1 MFGSRLWEKGAAAVF
16 FWLSAVSLCDRLLA
30 VVAAI
35 ASSSGSRRPTEP
47 TGPPP
52 PEGGYSD
59 PEHPEYEEL
68 HKLLRFPRSGKSGR
82 AQKRAFIR
90 QGVAEGHFALTHPHL
105 LNGVTSFNFCAQSR
119 VTIVEEV
126 LQTYRARFEEAHRL
140 AASALPPR
148 PEPAVPVPP
157 AVIGL
162 APKAFAKAP
171 PQRPEPVQV
180 SIVLPDTVHFLTFEA
195 AEGRYTRWESQ
206 EVHLGAVADIGQVK
220 VLFVDHHQVLD
231 RDHSDTCRQTGR
243 VGVENIEAIEK
254 FRLFAL
260 DHERIPFVFVLSFIG
275 SSGRYQAC
283 KDIWSRSEGIH
294 HLFDGIICTFEPE
307 GPTGKAAVISRFAER
322 LGDHLSCCLID
333 DSADI
338 LSELEATLATDRA
351 TGIHIKLSRKR
362 SLDGRSAYP
371 YAHWLN
377 NGWTKEAVENFIAAE

>member
-47 TGPPP
+47 AGPPP

-140 AASALPPR
+140 
-148 PEPAVPVPP
+148 
-157 AVIGL
+157 
-162 APKAFAKAP
+162 
-171 PQRPEPVQV
+171 V
-180 SIVLPDTVHFLTFEA
+180 SCFGT
-195 AEGRYTRWESQ
+195 
-206 EVHLGAVADIGQVK
+206 
-220 VLFVDHHQVLD
+220 
-231 RDHSDTCRQTGR
+231 
-243 VGVENIEAIEK
+243 
-254 FRLFAL
+254 
-260 DHERIPFVFVLSFIG
+260 
-275 SSGRYQAC
+275 
-283 KDIWSRSEGIH
+283 
-294 HLFDGIICTFEPE
+294 
-307 GPTGKAAVISRFAER
+307 
-322 LGDHLSCCLID
+322 
-333 DSADI
+333 
-338 LSELEATLATDRA
+338 AT
-351 TGIHIKLSRKR
+351 
-362 SLDGRSAYP
+362 
-371 YAHWLN
+371 
-377 NGWTKEAVENFIAAE
+377 